1 MVIVEEDETKE
12 EEEAEE
18 QQKVKTE
25 KYTDKVDPLG
35 KEDYEALRQSLK
47 EHGFLPD
54 YPIIV
59 NSSGDVLDGHHRL
72 KACRELGIEPCF
84 KVQHFDSEIE
94 EELFVYDVHC
104 ARRQLSKFQRVQL
117 SLKTEPLLVKLAEQR
132 MIAGKALSRNQERLH
147 VDEQLAKKAKSSK
160 DYVYQ
165 CRQIIEAA
173 KQSPD
178 KKLQLGY
185 DTRTYAEL
193 LEHVRKEVTPVHR
206 AFRLIKN
213 DQELDRMRAQA
224 TEAAKGFSFPAD
236 DDSYNNRV
244 RLLNMDCTKITDNE
258 IQDNSVDL
266 ILTDPPYVY
275 DPSFRLFKALAD
287 MACKKLKPGG
297 SLVFYFGQYQLPE
310 ILKVF
315 SSEEYAASDLKYWW
329 MFSVKHESD
338 DVTSMMYT
346 QRVRVQWK
354 PLLWFVKGDSRLGID
369 YVRDFIQS
377 STPDKTKHHWAQSQA
392 EAWYIIENLTV
403 SEDSLVVDPFLGSG
417 AFAIPAI
424 KLGRYFIGVEKDKE
438 VYERARSYIAQETVA
453 IGTVAGEGTS

>member
-1 MVIVEEDETKE
+1 MAIVEK
-12 EEEAEE
+12 AE

-25 KYTDKVDPLG
+25 KYADKVDPLG

-94 EELFVYDVHC
+94 EELFVYDVNC

-117 SLKTEPLLVKLAEQR
+117 TLKMEPLLVKLAEQR
-132 MIAGKALSRNQERLH
+132 MRAGKTLSRNQERVH

-185 DTRTYAEL
+185 DSRTYAKL
-193 LEHVRKEVTPVHR
+193 LEDVRKEVTPVHR
-206 AFRLIKN
+206 AFRLIEN

-224 TEAAKGFSFPAD
+224 TEAAKGLSLPE
-236 DDSYNNRV
+236 RV
-244 RLLNMDCTKITDNE
+244 TLLNMDSTKITTE
-258 IQDNSVDL
+258 IPDNSVDL
-266 ILTDPPYVY
+266 IITDPPYDTESLY
-275 DPSFRLFKALAD
+275 LYEGLAALASD
-287 MACKKLKPGG
+287 KLKDGG
-297 SLVFYFGQYQLPE
+297 SLVFYFGQHLLPQ
-310 ILKVF
+310 IVRIF
-315 SSEEYAASDLKYWW
+315 SDTNLTYWW
-329 MFSVKHESD
+329 MFAVKHESSD
-338 DVTSMMYT
+338 KIKFHPK
-346 QRVRVQWK
+346 RVRIMWK
-354 PLLWFVKGDSRLGID
+354 PMLWFVKGEQRL
-369 YVRDFIQS
+369 VNRDMYDLIES
-377 STPDKTKHHWAQSQA
+377 VSPDKHAHPWAQSRV
-392 EAWYIIENLTV
+392 EAAYITENLTI
-403 SEDSLVVDPFLGSG
+403 SKDSLVVDPFLGSG
-417 AFAIPAI
+417 EFAIPAI

-438 VYERARSYIAQETVA
+438 TFERARSYIAQETQ
-453 IGTVAGEGTS
+453 